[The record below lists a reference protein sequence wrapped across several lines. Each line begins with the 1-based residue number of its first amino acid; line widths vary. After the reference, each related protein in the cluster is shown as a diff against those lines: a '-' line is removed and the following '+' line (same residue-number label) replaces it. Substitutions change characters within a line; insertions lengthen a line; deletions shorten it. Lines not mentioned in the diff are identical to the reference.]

1 MKTTAKLV
9 NDEYVINGSKIF
21 ISNAGVSDVYILMC
35 KTGDKEI
42 STILV
47 EKGTKGLSFGKKEQ
61 KMGWRSSPT
70 CMVMFDDVKVPKR
83 NLIGQQGIGFKIAM
97 KALDGGRINIAS
109 TSLGAA
115 QYCIEAAVQHLKTR
129 KQVVALI

>member
-1 MKTTAKLV
+1 MKTIAKE
-9 NDEYVINGSKIF
+9 DGDDFVINGSKVF

-35 KTGDKEI
+35 KTNEKEI

-47 EKGTKGLSFGKKEQ
+47 EKDTKGLSFGKKEH
-61 KMGWRSSPT
+61 KMGWKSSPT
-70 CMVMFDDVKVPKR
+70 CMVLFDDVRVPKR
-83 NLIGQQGIGFKIAM
+83 NLIGSKGIGFKIAM

-115 QYCIEAAVQHLKTR
+115 TYCLSKAIDHLKTR
-129 KQVVALI
+129 K